1 MAHSMKNPPPGA
13 KGRRGRLDLVLDLV
27 MDRGHVSVD
36 ELVSQFGISA
46 ATARR
51 DLDVLAAQQ
60 LIIRAHGG
68 ASAHPDASS
77 LPMRYRASRN
87 PDAKAAIA
95 ARAVDLA
102 RPGSVLGLNGGT
114 TTTAL
119 AHELASRAEFRE
131 ADRPT
136 VLVTNSVNIAQE
148 LAVRRHLQL
157 VVTGGIV
164 RESSYELVG
173 NWAEQMLGQI
183 RIDTLF
189 LGVNALNA
197 VDGACGHDEAEASM
211 SGRLIKRSSRVVVI
225 ADSTKIGAKAFARIG
240 AVEAIGDV
248 VTDAAADAGE
258 LEALRAAGIRVHPVD
273 VAQPVS

>member
-1 MAHSMKNPPPGA
+1 MTHSTDNPPPGA
-13 KGRRGRLDLVLDLV
+13 KGRRQRLDLVLDLV
-27 MDRGHVSVD
+27 IDHGHIAVD
-36 ELVSQFGISA
+36 DLVAQLGISP

-51 DLDVLAAQQ
+51 DLDALAEQQ
-60 LIIRAHGG
+60 LVIRDHGG
-68 ASAHPDASS
+68 ASAHPNASS

-95 ARAVDLA
+95 TLAVSLV

-114 TTTAL
+114 TTTAF
-119 AHELASRAEFRE
+119 AHELAARAEFRE
-131 ADRPT
+131 SERPT

-157 VVTGGIV
+157 VVTGGIL

-183 RIDTLF
+183 RIHTLF

-197 VDGACGHDEAEASM
+197 VDGACGHDEAEASI
-211 SGRLIKRSSRVVVI
+211 SGRLIERSSRVVVL
-225 ADSTKIGAKAFARIG
+225 ADSTKIGACALAQIG
-240 AVEAIGDV
+240 AVDVIDAV
-248 VTDAAADAGE
+248 VTDAKADAGE
-258 LEALRAAGIRVHPVD
+258 LEELRTAGVQVHVVD
-273 VAQPVS
+273 DTPPGP

>member
-1 MAHSMKNPPPGA
+1 MTHSTDHPSPGS
-13 KGRRGRLDLVLDLV
+13 KGRRHRLDLVLDLII
-27 MDRGHVSVD
+27 DHGHVGVD
-36 ELVSQFGISA
+36 DLVAQLGISP

-51 DLDVLAAQQ
+51 DLDALAEQQ
-60 LIIRAHGG
+60 LVIRDHGG

-87 PDAKAAIA
+87 PVAKAAIA
-95 ARAVDLA
+95 AHAVGLI

-114 TTTAL
+114 TTTAF
-119 AHELASRAEFRE
+119 AHELASRKEFRE
-131 ADRPT
+131 VDRPT

-211 SGRLIKRSSRVVVI
+211 SGRLIERSSRVVVL
-225 ADSTKIGAKAFARIG
+225 ADSTKIGATAFARIG
-240 AVEAIGDV
+240 AIEVVDDV
-248 VTDAAADAGE
+248 VTDAKVDPEE
-258 LEALRAAGIRVHPVD
+258 LEALRAAGVQVHLADAVHL
-273 VAQPVS
+273 VS